1 MIIYLT
7 IYFITLCLCIITYV
21 WVRHERR
28 KQRENLK
35 RTIKREVALEDAIS
49 PYIEPEIPL
58 SWSQYAN
65 YRRMRALRNAI
76 IPYDEVRQTQAITHI
91 KTDKEDF
98 LPNKVM
104 KVHKLDQG
112 IRKETYRRPGI
123 YIREV
128 DVSYYNNFRNR
139 ENE

>member
-1 MIIYLT
+1 
-7 IYFITLCLCIITYV
+7 
-21 WVRHERR
+21 
-28 KQRENLK
+28 
-35 RTIKREVALEDAIS
+35 
-49 PYIEPEIPL
+49 
-58 SWSQYAN
+58 
-65 YRRMRALRNAI
+65 MRALRNAI
-76 IPYDEVRQTQAITHI
+76 IPYDEVRQTQALTHI

>member
-28 KQRENLK
+28 KQRI
-35 RTIKREVALEDAIS
+35 IKREVALEDAIS

-58 SWSQYAN
+58 SWPQYAN

>member
-28 KQRENLK
+28 KQRI
-35 RTIKREVALEDAIS
+35 IKREVALEDAIS

-128 DVSYYNNFRNR
+128 DYSTVNLNR